1 MDPHRPSIG
10 AHLPL
15 AAGMVRAVDRAH
27 AIGADAIQIF
37 ADNPTAWRRRS
48 EPPVEQAAFRARLND
63 HGIAPVAI
71 HASYLINLAGPADD
85 LFERSVAL
93 LESELRVAP
102 SFGAAFV
109 NVHTGSH
116 RDTSIEDGISR
127 FAEGAARVLSAVDA
141 GADAAVL
148 ILENAAGSG
157 WAVGSTI
164 DELARIADALATRGV
179 GADRVGFCLDTS
191 HLWGAGRP
199 ISDPQEVEQVIE
211 EFDARIGLARL
222 RLIHL
227 NDSKAALGS
236 RLDRHEHIGAGQIGP
251 AGLGHLVRHRRLG
264 HVAFLLET
272 PGMDEG
278 YDAINVG
285 RARDLLADRPL
296 GDMPPGSVTVAGSR
310 SKRTA
315 APA

>member
-1 MDPHRPSIG
+1 MDPHRPRVG

-27 AIGADAIQIF
+27 EIGADALQIF

-48 EPPVEQAAFRARLND
+48 GPPAEQAAFRTRLRERD
-63 HGIAPVAI
+63 IGPVAI
-71 HASYLINLAGPADD
+71 HASYLVNLAGPADD

-116 RDTSIEDGISR
+116 RDTSIEDGIR
-127 FAEGAARVLSAVDA
+127 RIAEGAARVLAAVDA
-141 GADAAVL
+141 GAGAATLV
-148 ILENAAGSG
+148 LENAAGSG

-164 DELARIADALATRGV
+164 DELARIADALAARGV
-179 GADRVGFCLDTS
+179 AADRIGFCLDTS

-199 ISDPQEVEQVIE
+199 ISDPDEVERVVE
-211 EFDARIGLARL
+211 EFDKSIGLSRL

-236 RLDRHEHIGAGQIGP
+236 RLDRHEHLGAGQIGP
-251 AGLGHLVRHRRLG
+251 VGLGHLVRHRRLG
-264 HVAFLLET
+264 HVVFLLET

-285 RARDLLADRPL
+285 RARDLLAGRPL
-296 GDMPPGSVTVAGSR
+296 HDLPPGALPVAGSR
-310 SKRTA
+310 SRRTA
-315 APA
+315 TPA